1 MSYEFLN
8 GARIADET
16 SLKSRETGFSV
27 TGPFAVRGE
36 KPVSDNRTSQAVAQR
51 SPCQRTCAAH
61 KSRDRLPPMKK
72 AGGLVLLDFVA
83 VDSTSGPA
91 PVRSERQGAKLCAIE
106 TILRRIRKSTKPAV

>member
-1 MSYEFLN
+1 MLSEPQRLIN
-8 GARIADET
+8 GIIVNWKSAQKPDDDNPTQALAR
-16 SLKSRETGFSV
+16 
-27 TGPFAVRGE
+27 
-36 KPVSDNRTSQAVAQR
+36 R
-51 SPCQRTCAAH
+51 SPCQRTCAAR

-83 VDSTSGPA
+83 VDSTRGPA